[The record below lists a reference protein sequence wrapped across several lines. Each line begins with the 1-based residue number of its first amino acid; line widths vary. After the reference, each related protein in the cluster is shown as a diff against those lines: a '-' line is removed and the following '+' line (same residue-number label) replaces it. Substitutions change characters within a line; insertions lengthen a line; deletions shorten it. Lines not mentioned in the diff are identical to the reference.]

1 MLTDQE
7 AHRQHVL
14 TMIETA
20 QRAGRS
26 EREIAAI
33 VDRFCD
39 VERPR
44 KRETDS
50 NHLFTRLRALIAA

>member
-1 MLTDQE
+1 MLNDHE

-14 TMIETA
+14 TMIESA

-26 EREIAAI
+26 EREIVAI
-33 VDRFCD
+33 VERFCE

-44 KRETDS
+44 RPVDGS
-50 NHLFTRLRALIAA
+50 NHLFTRLRAYIAA

>member
-7 AHRQHVL
+7 AHKQHVL

-26 EREIAAI
+26 EREIVAI
-33 VDRFCD
+33 IDRFCD
-39 VERPR
+39 VEGAG
-44 KRETDS
+44 KQESGS